1 MYDHIDSCRSL
12 TNTYNNLGVYHKQLK
27 KEEVW
32 KPVMT
37 KIAFRDCRKE
47 ALDI

>member
-27 KEEVW
+27 KEEVAIRYL
-32 KPVMT
+32 KKVVEVE
-37 KIAFRDCRKE
+37 K
-47 ALDI
+47 